1 MTAMNTNSQDALPED
16 LARKLEEI
24 AFERGLSPVEVV
36 RRHFQTS
43 DVVAPGETQSWRAPQ
58 SLDELK
64 PREPAPEGTMAM
76 QFIRGHW
83 PGEETD
89 TDEEI
94 LASLK
99 QMDFAPKPSRE
110 ELSEQLRAWRTP
122 QSRDELRPRIP
133 APPGMT
139 AMQFIRGHWPGDE
152 TDTDEDIL
160 ADLKTLG

>member
-16 LARKLEEI
+16 LTRKLEEI
-24 AFERGLSPVEVV
+24 AFKRGLSPVEVV

-64 PREPAPEGTMAM
+64 PREPAPEGTTAV

-99 QMDFAPKPSRE
+99 QMDFAPKPSHE
-110 ELSEQLRAWRTP
+110 ELTAELRAWRTP
-122 QSRDELRPRIP
+122 QSLDELKPRALP
-133 APPGMT
+133 PPGMT
-139 AMQFIRGHWPGDE
+139 AMEYIRGKWPGDE
-152 TDTDEDIL
+152 TEEELL
-160 ADLKTLG
+160 ATLKEMG

>member
-1 MTAMNTNSQDALPED
+1 MTAMNTNIQDALPED
-16 LARKLEEI
+16 LARRLEEI
-24 AFERGLSPVEVV
+24 ASERGLSPVEVV
-36 RRHFQTS
+36 QRHFQTS
-43 DVVAPGETQSWRAPQ
+43 DVAAPGETQRWRAPQ

-64 PREPAPEGTMAM
+64 PRALPPPGMTAM
-76 QFIRGHW
+76 EYIAGKW
-83 PGEETD
+83 PGDETEE
-89 TDEEI
+89 EL
-94 LASLK
+94 LAALK
-99 QMDFAPKPSRE
+99 EMDNIALRPSRQ

-160 ADLKTLG
+160 ADLKAMG